1 MEQKYLMH
9 LTVDEFKILCK
20 EILEETLSKVLKEIE
35 DDKIIPYEKKKTDTI
50 NVHEAAELTGFK
62 VKSIYSKVSRN
73 EIPTL
78 GRGRPLVFSRKALEK
93 WLKEGKPTVIDM
105 MYEEW
110 KQKQAEK
117 PLRKNKKPL

>member
-20 EILEETLSKVLKEIE
+20 GVFEETISQVLKEIE
-35 DDKIIPYEKKKTDTI
+35 DDKITPYEKKKTDTI
-50 NVHEAAELTGFK
+50 NVADAAELTGFK
-62 VKSIYSKVSRN
+62 IKTIYSKVCRG

-78 GRGRPLVFSRKALEK
+78 GRGRPLVFSRRTLEK
-93 WLKEGKPTVIDM
+93 WLRDGKPRVVEM

-117 PLRKNKKPL
+117 PIRRTKHH